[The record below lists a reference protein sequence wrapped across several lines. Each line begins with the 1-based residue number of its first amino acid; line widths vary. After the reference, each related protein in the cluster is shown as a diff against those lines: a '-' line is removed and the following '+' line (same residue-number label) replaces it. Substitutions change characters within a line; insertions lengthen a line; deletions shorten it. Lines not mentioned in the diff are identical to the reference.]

1 MTLTH
6 ILPSLRRTLADP
18 LSKDSWPEYTS
29 TTPDDVIVAGLY
41 LSTLVQWCG
50 TPCVHT
56 AAAVVPGT
64 NGRPS
69 ETALASVVIV
79 RVTSASIENGQLNV
93 WIDGELS
100 GCAAIMSETR
110 MIGRASTSHA
120 ISAAVYSVTAHT
132 PVRYAPELPADLRV
146 GDLLAIPCL
155 GVTALRDVQSR
166 SVHPER
172 LSDDRIE
179 HERDNF
185 PPAVC
190 GK

>member
-29 TTPDDVIVAGLY
+29 ATPDDVIVAGLY

-69 ETALASVVIV
+69 ESALASVVIV
-79 RVTSASIENGQLNV
+79 RVTSVSIENGQLNV

-110 MIGRASTSHA
+110 MIGRSSAAHA
-120 ISAAVYSVTAHT
+120 IRTAIYSVTTHT
-132 PVRYAPELPADLRV
+132 PVRYAPELPADIRV

-155 GVTALRDVQSR
+155 GVTALRDVQSS

-172 LSDDRIE
+172 RSDDRVE
-179 HERDNF
+179 HERYDF
-185 PPAVC
+185 PPTVC